1 MLIAFCLYYTSV
13 PTTAST
19 PSQYQHC
26 AMTTKR
32 CYCYEDLNYIVY
44 EYLVRLYIKQLTI
57 EQWEELI
64 KDLNVLKDVEAQ

>member
-1 MLIAFCLYYTSV
+1 
-13 PTTAST
+13 
-19 PSQYQHC
+19 
-26 AMTTKR
+26 MTTKR